1 VVLLKHKRQE
11 KEVEQLLRPRQS
23 YRFEVRRCLN
33 EAGFPQGASLGST
46 PAHTSPLVQPPQI
59 VVQHPVLLN
68 FRPLAYVLPVLSR
81 GVFSST
87 GYLPE

>member
-11 KEVEQLLRPRQS
+11 KEVDQLLRPRQS

-33 EAGFPQGASLGST
+33 EAGFPRSFAWFDSGAYIAPR
-46 PAHTSPLVQPPQI
+46 PAAQI